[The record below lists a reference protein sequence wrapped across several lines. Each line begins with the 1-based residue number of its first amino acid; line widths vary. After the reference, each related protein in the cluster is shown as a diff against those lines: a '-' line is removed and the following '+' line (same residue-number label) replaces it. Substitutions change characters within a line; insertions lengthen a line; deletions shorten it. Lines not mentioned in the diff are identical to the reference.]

1 MTSLTAYLLSGQVPP
16 RPRGARVR
24 THTMESKNG
33 YTRNQGVID
42 NAARAEKT
50 RQTNI
55 ERVFNAVADG
65 IDNIRDL
72 SIEVGLSITTTQK
85 ALIALEL
92 EFTPP
97 RVLRIKD
104 GCRPHTFKVIE

>member
-1 MTSLTAYLLSGQVPP
+1 MTSLIGYLLSGQIPP
-16 RPRGARVR
+16 RPRNCRVR

-50 RQTNI
+50 RQANI

-65 IDNIRDL
+65 INNIRDL
-72 SIEVGLSITTTQK
+72 SFEVGLSITTTQK
-85 ALIALEL
+85 ALIALES

-104 GCRPHTFKVIE
+104 GCKPHSFKVIE